1 MIFSINNHLRNN
13 ITFEHPNNSPCVH
26 FVWIMILNQRSAE
39 EPCYIWAP
47 NQFTI
52 PLSLHRS
59 HSHLDFH
66 SFPCCLLLKNSVPA
80 SCVVKI
86 FQSIHGWRCTLF
98 LNIKPIH
105 NNSLSPSS
113 LFTSGV
119 CSASVPSGTS
129 GGSGLPTYVKK
140 HKYEFSGIIFLSSRR
155 PHRCICRELFST
167 HGCQISTNKSPVGP
181 SQWRQSVCAGEIRW
195 WQSQGFLGCHH

>member
-1 MIFSINNHLRNN
+1 MSWRSIRTNQFSSRAFCVENEFCVENYFIIYDHLRNH
-13 ITFEHPNNSPCVH
+13 ITFEHPNNPPRVH
-26 FVWIMILNQRSAE
+26 FVWKMILNQRSAE

-86 FQSIHGWRCTLF
+86 FQSIDGWRCTLF

-105 NNSLSPSS
+105 KHQINAQYLSLSI
-113 LFTSGV
+113 FRDV
-119 CSASVPSGTS
+119 FSAR
-129 GGSGLPTYVKK
+129 
-140 HKYEFSGIIFLSSRR
+140 IRFL
-155 PHRCICRELFST
+155 
-167 HGCQISTNKSPVGP
+167 QVV
-181 SQWRQSVCAGEIRW
+181 W
-195 WQSQGFLGCHH
+195 